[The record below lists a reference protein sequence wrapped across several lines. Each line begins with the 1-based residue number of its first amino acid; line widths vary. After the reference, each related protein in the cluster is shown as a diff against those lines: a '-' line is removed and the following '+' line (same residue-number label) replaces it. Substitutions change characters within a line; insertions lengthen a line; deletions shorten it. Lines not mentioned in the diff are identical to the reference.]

1 MFNESRLLDCVS
13 YGSQYGHEFSTRITA
28 LRSGHE
34 RRNVMW
40 QMPLGRFSILYN
52 NLKPEQ
58 HVLVKGAHM
67 ASLGSAIPFRLK
79 DWTDYRAEA
88 EVIGQ
93 GTGAEQVLQLTRRY
107 AFGPL
112 TFDRRI
118 FKPVVGT
125 VTVFEDGQPVAAV
138 VDYVTGRVTVTA
150 PPGAEISWSGEFD
163 VPVRFV
169 SDRLDYDPVAARS
182 SGFILSSDVELT
194 EVRL

>member
-13 YGSQYGHEFSTRITA
+13 YGSQYGHEFNTRVTT

-34 RRNVMW
+34 RRNVVW

-58 HVLVKGAHM
+58 HAQVKAAHM

-79 DWTDYRAEA
+79 DWTDYQAEG
-88 EVIGQ
+88 EVIGE
-93 GTGAEQVLQLTRRY
+93 GTGAEQVLQLTKQY
-107 AFGPL
+107 SFGPL
-112 TFDRRI
+112 TFQRKI

-125 VTVFEDGQPVAAV
+125 VSVFEDGQLVAAV
-138 VDYVTGRVTVTA
+138 VDYTTGLVTVTA
-150 PPGAEISWSGEFD
+150 PPGSTITWAGEFD

-182 SGFILSSDVELT
+182 TGFILSSDVELT

>member
-13 YGSQYGHEFSTRITA
+13 YGSQYGHEFNTRVTT

-34 RRNVMW
+34 RRNVVW

-58 HVLVKGAHM
+58 HAQVKAAHM

-79 DWTDYRAEA
+79 DWTDYQAEG
-88 EVIGQ
+88 EGIGE
-93 GTGAEQVLQLTRRY
+93 GTGAEQVLQLTKQY
-107 AFGPL
+107 SFGPL
-112 TFDRRI
+112 TFRRKI

-125 VTVFEDGQPVAAV
+125 VSVFEDGQPVAAV
-138 VDYVTGRVTVTA
+138 VDYTTGLVTVTA
-150 PPGAEISWSGEFD
+150 PPGSTITWAGEFD

-182 SGFILSSDVELT
+182 TGFILSSDVELT